1 MEEMIMGFML
11 FVAQK
16 PNANIFDRLFFGEY
30 MEDKYVKN
38 KSKKHLDEKY
48 RKNLEETKKNKK
60 E

>member
-1 MEEMIMGFML
+1 MIMGFML